1 MNEPPVAAAPSSVT
15 SRPRHRGV
23 WAVVGAVL
31 GAIVGVIVG
40 ALFFGGAAGMGLG
53 ALFGA
58 AIVGILAWSFGGGKA
73 NTVPK

>member
-1 MNEPPVAAAPSSVT
+1 
-15 SRPRHRGV
+15 
-23 WAVVGAVL
+23 
-31 GAIVGVIVG
+31 VIVG